1 MKLGRAPPASKG
13 THVTLIAE
21 LYGNLRFSVL
31 FPLHLLVAAAVTV
44 HALLHKRDVGSA
56 LGWVGLSWLAPFIGG
71 FLYFVLGI
79 NRVQRRALRLRRRV
93 RSRRSEVDVDHT
105 GEDDL
110 QPLQRGVSSISR
122 RPLEVGNG
130 LETYQNGDEAYPPML
145 AAIAAATR
153 SIGLSS
159 YILATDETGMRFIE
173 ALTAAKARGVEVRVI
188 VDGIGGGWILSR
200 AYRALRRR
208 GVPAARFMHSPL
220 PWRMPL
226 VNLRSHKKILV
237 VDGRIGFT
245 GGMNIRNDNVMALKP
260 KHPVEDTHFKVEGPV
275 VAQLVDAFIDD
286 WTFVTGEDLEGDA
299 WFPDLSPAGEA
310 KARVLT
316 SGPDQDVEKIEFCV
330 LQAVSCARKSIDVMT
345 PYFLPDDRLITA
357 LSLAAMRGVRVRV
370 VMPKVSNKRVVD
382 WAARANIGTMLK
394 DGVRVML
401 GAPPFRHSKIMVVD
415 DEWCLIGSSNWD
427 MRSFRLNFELCM
439 EFYDETI
446 ALGLQRFVRRQAG
459 EPLTN
464 KELKARSLPVRL
476 RDAGVRLMMPYL

>member
-1 MKLGRAPPASKG
+1 M
-13 THVTLIAE
+13 TLIAE
-21 LYGNLRFSVL
+21 LYGILRFSFL
-31 FPLHLLVAAAVTV
+31 LPLHILAAAAVTV
-44 HALLHKRDVGSA
+44 HALLHKRDVGAA
-56 LGWVGLSWLAPFIGG
+56 LGWVGLSWLAPFVGA

-79 NRVQRRALRLRRRV
+79 NRVQRRALQLRRRV
-93 RSRRSEVDVDHT
+93 KSRRASTEVDHDPD
-105 GEDDL
+105 DDL
-110 QPLQRGVSSISR
+110 EPLQRGVGRISR
-122 RPLEVGNG
+122 RPLEVGNT

-159 YILATDETGMRFIE
+159 YILAIDETGMRFIE
-173 ALTAAKARGVEVRVI
+173 ALAAAKQRGVEVRVI
-188 VDGIGGGWILSR
+188 IDGVGGGWILSR
-200 AYRALRRR
+200 AYNALRRR

-237 VDGRIGFT
+237 VDGRVGFT

-275 VAQLVDAFIDD
+275 VSQLVDAFIDD
-286 WTFVTGEDLEGDA
+286 WTFVTKEEISGDA
-299 WFPDLSPAGEA
+299 WFPDLAPVGAA

-330 LQAVSCARKSIDVMT
+330 LQAVACARESIHVMT

-357 LSLAAMRGVRVRV
+357 LALAAMRGVAVIV
-370 VMPKVSNKRVVD
+370 VMPNASNKRVVD
-382 WAARANIGTMLK
+382 WAARANIGSMLK
-394 DGVRVML
+394 DGVHVKL
-401 GAPPFRHSKIMVVD
+401 GAPPFRHSKLMVVD
-415 DEWCLIGSSNWD
+415 SEWCLIGSANWD

-439 EFYDETI
+439 EFYDESI
-446 ALGLQRFVRRQAG
+446 ALGLQRFVTRQTG

-464 KELKARSLPVRL
+464 RALRARSLPVRL